1 MNKNS
6 DLIGDFAQQA
16 YQGPTKPQAKA
27 GPMENIVSRVETIVK
42 AEEGIRDN
50 LESLV
55 VCLQGPINPVQDK
68 STGQI
73 SNMPM
78 GLIGRLYAACEHQE
92 KTQTEIITLLQKLK
106 DLLS

>member
-6 DLIGDFAQQA
+6 DLDDPFTTGHIGLIA
-16 YQGPTKPQAKA
+16 
-27 GPMENIVSRVETIVK
+27 ENLVK
-42 AEEGIRDN
+42 AEKGIRDN

-55 VCLQGPINPVQDK
+55 VRLQGPINPVQDK

-78 GLIGRLYAACEHQE
+78 GLIGRLYAVCERQE